1 MRSNTPQRGPPS
13 GSPLDRVG
21 APQWKMADQDFC
33 PAGRKT
39 CFVRSAKGMVR
50 RGVLV
55 SGWRL
60 FARPSSCTAVRLRLE
75 NRRSEAPSF
84 VFVLVS
90 GPPAAKG
97 WPAPQFFAADA
108 IKGPSWTGRV
118 RLANIEEAVAEARG
132 MGAISRRF
140 TRARRVLICDKF
152 RMRRELSF
160 KQIR

>member
-1 MRSNTPQRGPPS
+1 
-13 GSPLDRVG
+13 
-21 APQWKMADQDFC
+21 
-33 PAGRKT
+33 
-39 CFVRSAKGMVR
+39 
-50 RGVLV
+50 
-55 SGWRL
+55 
-60 FARPSSCTAVRLRLE
+60 
-75 NRRSEAPSF
+75 

-140 TRARRVLICDKF
+140 TRAKASAHLRQVSHAARVVVQADQKAL
-152 RMRRELSF
+152 RGVG
-160 KQIR
+160 QI